1 MVAVRI
7 WGGAAWGRVI
17 VSDGLPQTTTTQRRH
32 AMEHV
37 CHTGGVMQ
45 AAAMRGRGSN
55 RAARAANVPFAKIE
69 AVALVDRVAGARD
82 VARTEKFGSII

>member
-1 MVAVRI
+1 
-7 WGGAAWGRVI
+7 
-17 VSDGLPQTTTTQRRH
+17 
-32 AMEHV
+32 
-37 CHTGGVMQ
+37 MQ